1 MAVGITYIREKHIG
15 WIRWVLLVIFS
26 IIAMLFSLFLFWNFP
41 GKEYLRPIYA
51 VLGLFWE
58 LGTLYFAIQLKT
70 VITLKKPWV
79 TWFIMY
85 AVFVSVSVFGGIG
98 FNLAT
103 TGSQAEKAVEIK
115 VTTEAANA
123 SATMMHN
130 SLQRKVE
137 AAAADVATYT
147 AMIPQIP
154 EQNLDRINQVTKWKK
169 NAVQAEADAAAE
181 LKRFDDAQAVLKKA
195 AAAPVDPVKTAEKT
209 DESIDVFGAL
219 GDLLGIGSADRARKL
234 FFILVVIVIQVI
246 VLISSPI
253 ISDTQADQT
262 DVKGLMRFI
271 DALFESGAGKRL
283 ASPYRVAKQLGISSR
298 ERDSYIAL
306 LTTMIY
312 RNEAILKQ
320 GRGGTTTDYD
330 QVNFKRIVTWILT
343 HPKTEEEP
351 EDEKLSGIDTA

>member
-15 WIRWVLLVIFS
+15 WIRWVLLITFS

-41 GKEYLRPIYA
+41 SKEYLRPIYA

-70 VITLKKPWV
+70 VITLKKPWI
-79 TWFIMY
+79 TWLIMY
-85 AVFVSVSVFGGIG
+85 SVFVSVSVFGGIG

-103 TGSQAEKAVEIK
+103 TGSQAEKAIEIK
-115 VTTEAANA
+115 VVTEAANA
-123 SATMMHN
+123 SAMTMHN
-130 SLQRKVE
+130 SLQRKVD
-137 AAAADVATYT
+137 AATSDVNTYT
-147 AMIPQIP
+147 AMLPEIPK
-154 EQNLDRINQVTKWKK
+154 QNLDRINQVTKWKK
-169 NAVQAEADAAAE
+169 NAVQAEIDAAAE
-181 LKRFDDAQAVLKKA
+181 LKKFDDSQAVLKKA
-195 AAAPVDPVKTAEKT
+195 AVSPIDPTKTAEKI

-234 FFILVVIVIQVI
+234 FFVLVVIVIQVI

-262 DVKGLMRFI
+262 NVKGLMRFI
-271 DALFESGAGKRL
+271 DALFDNGAGKRL

-320 GRGGTTTDYD
+320 GRSGTTTDYD

-351 EDEKLSGIDTA
+351 EDEKLSGIDPA